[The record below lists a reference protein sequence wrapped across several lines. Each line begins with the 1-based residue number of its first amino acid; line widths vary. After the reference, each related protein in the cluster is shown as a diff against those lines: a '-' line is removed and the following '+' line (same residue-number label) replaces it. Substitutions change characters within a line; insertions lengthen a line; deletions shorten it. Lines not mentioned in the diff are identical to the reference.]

1 MRNAR
6 PVVRLTLA
14 AFFVAAFLFWGR
26 DRAHRAD
33 AEPPGIQLTNGQASR
48 AALIERFVQA
58 LSANDRK
65 AIEALRVNE
74 EEYRTLIMPGSVK
87 PGQPPQQMP
96 EAKSEYFWKHHDTLS
111 TYTLNALLE
120 GRGGKPYTVEKVD
133 CPRVEEL
140 AWYTAH
146 RDPIIHLGTA
156 EGSVVELQ
164 VGTIAEHDG
173 HFKFISYR
181 SD

>member
-6 PVVRLTLA
+6 PVVRLALA
-14 AFFVAAFLFWGR
+14 AFFVVAFLFWGR
-26 DRAHRAD
+26 DPAHRAG
-33 AEPPGIQLTNGQASR
+33 AELPRIHLTNGQNSR
-48 AALIERFVQA
+48 AALIGRFVQA
-58 LSANDRK
+58 LSANDRN

-96 EAKSEYFWKHHDTLS
+96 EAKSEYFWNHHNTLS
-111 TYTLNALLE
+111 AYTLNALLK
-120 GRGGKPYTVEKVD
+120 GRGGKPYTVKKIEF
-133 CPRVEEL
+133 PRIDEL

-156 EGSVVELQ
+156 EGSVVEIQ